1 MLRYEKRTGFLVGEK
16 ELLAELERVRGSA
29 VRETVERRLRE
40 FSEAGKGGEERWFSE
55 LCFCILTANYTAHGG
70 MRIQNELG
78 AEGFCNLPHPELV
91 ARLRELGHRFYN
103 MRGKFIVE
111 ARGKK
116 VKEEL
121 LALCGGKL
129 ETENRELETEMRE
142 WLVENIKGLGWKE
155 ASHFLRN
162 LGYFDVAIID
172 RHILFILHK
181 YGYIKEIPKA
191 LGKRRYLEIEGML
204 AGIAKEARMSQGEL
218 DLYLWFMKTGKV
230 LK

>member
-1 MLRYEKRTGFLVGEK
+1 MENK
-16 ELLAELERVRGSA
+16 ELFMELEKVKRSHVRKTI
-29 VRETVERRLRE
+29 EERLEE
-40 FSEAGKGGEERWFSE
+40 FREAGEGGEERWFSE

-91 ARLRELGHRFYN
+91 VRLKALGHRFYN

-116 VKEEL
+116 VKKEL
-121 LALCGGKL
+121 AGK
-129 ETENRELETEMRE
+129 EQKEMRE
-142 WLVENIKGLGWKE
+142 WLVGNVKGLGWKE

-172 RHILFILHK
+172 RHILAVLKK
-181 YGYIKEIPKA
+181 YGYINEVPKA
-191 LGKRRYLEIEGML
+191 LGKRKYLEIEGIL
-204 AGIAKEARMSQGEL
+204 DSIAKKAKMSQGEL

>member
-1 MLRYEKRTGFLVGEK
+1 MK
-16 ELLAELERVRGSA
+16 EEGLFEELEKVRRSP
-29 VRETVERRLRE
+29 VRETIEKRIGE
-40 FSEAGKGGEERWFSE
+40 FREAGKGGEERWFSE

-70 MRIQNELG
+70 IRIQNALG

-91 ARLRELGHRFYN
+91 ARLKELGHRFYN

-116 VKEEL
+116 VK
-121 LALCGGKL
+121 
-129 ETENRELETEMRE
+129 RELAGKEQKEMRE
-142 WLVENIKGLGWKE
+142 WLVENVKGLGWKE

-172 RHILFILHK
+172 RHILAILKK
-181 YGYIKEIPKA
+181 YGYISEMPKT
-191 LGKRRYLEIEGML
+191 LGKKRYLEIEQIL
-204 AGIAKEARMSQGEL
+204 DGIAKKAKMSQGEL
-218 DLYLWFMKTGKV
+218 DLYLWYMKTGKV

>member
-1 MLRYEKRTGFLVGEK
+1 MEN
-16 ELLAELERVRGSA
+16 ELFAELERVRRST
-29 VRETVERRLRE
+29 VRKTIEKRLGDFRK
-40 FSEAGKGGEERWFSE
+40 AGKGGEERWFSE

-70 MRIQNELG
+70 IKIQNELG

-91 ARLRELGHRFYN
+91 ARLKALGHRFYN

-116 VKEEL
+116 VK
-121 LALCGGKL
+121 
-129 ETENRELETEMRE
+129 RELEGKEQKEMRE
-142 WLVENIKGLGWKE
+142 WLVENVKGLGWKE

-172 RHILFILHK
+172 RHILAVLKK
-181 YGYIKEIPKA
+181 YGYINEMPKA
-191 LGKRRYLEIEGML
+191 LGKRRYLEIEGIL
-204 AGIAKEARMSQGEL
+204 DGIAKKARMGQGEL
-218 DLYLWFMKTGKV
+218 DLYLWYIKTGKV